1 LTPTQYLVHRVPEGS
16 GRRRL
21 SSGVR
26 WPALEDS
33 HSSYNPGIEN
43 TVDLGKGGQCLKI
56 VIHPTLE
63 ELVELLTRFELSYQA
78 EFC

>member
-1 LTPTQYLVHRVPEGS
+1 MC

-26 WPALEDS
+26 RPALEDS
-33 HSSYNPGIEN
+33 HPIYNPGIEK
-43 TVDLGKGGQCLKI
+43 TVDLGKGSQCLKI

-63 ELVELLTRFELSYQA
+63 ELVELLTRFELSYRA